1 MLTREQKL
9 IIDLAYRGAHA
20 EEILFVCLNEFY
32 KEFPAS
38 RINSIIKELQT
49 KHLNDRINDLE
60 MIRDVAKERST
71 YLEAYLDGK
80 LYVDDD
86 TPWDYAPIQLN
97 NVRAILDACDKN
109 DSKWM

>member
-1 MLTREQKL
+1 MLTRQQKF
-9 IIDLAYRGAHA
+9 IIDLAHRGAYI
-20 EEILFVCLNEFY
+20 EEILFACLNEFY

-49 KHLNDRINDLE
+49 KHLVDRINDLE
-60 MIRDVAKERST
+60 RIRDVAKERST
-71 YLEAYLDGK
+71 YLEAYLEGK
-80 LYVDDD
+80 LYVDEE
-86 TPWDYAPIQLN
+86 TARACAPIQLG